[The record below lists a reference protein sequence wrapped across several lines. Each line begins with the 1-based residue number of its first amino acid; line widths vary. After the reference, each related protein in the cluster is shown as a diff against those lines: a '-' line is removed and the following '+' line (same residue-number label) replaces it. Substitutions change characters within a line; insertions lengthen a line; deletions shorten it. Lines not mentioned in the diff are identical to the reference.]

1 VNLITDDWRL
11 KVLALGLAVL
21 LLGAVAFSQNPPTQK
36 VLRDVSISY
45 TMGPEIIVISPPS
58 KTNVT
63 VKGLADA
70 IAAVN
75 ADNVAASFDLTKATP
90 GPNVHVNLVIRP
102 LISNVTVQNPVVPYV
117 LNVDT
122 LATRNLAIEVRIP
135 QRPVQGWQLTKKEA
149 LCPNACTA
157 AFTGPASWEDNL
169 TAFADFPFPVQQ
181 DSQTVPSIPVH
192 LLQNGV
198 PLDLT
203 RFTQPLIKLEPSTV
217 AIHVEAKPGTTLRQ
231 VVLIDAPPS
240 HGPATGYRVTNVT
253 IDPGTIVISGPADAL
268 ATITTITLPPMDLTG
283 ATSNKAFQVVIPLP
297 RPDITGSVGVAKV
310 TYSISVNPNAPPPPP
325 GG

>member
-1 VNLITDDWRL
+1 VNLITEDWRL

-75 ADNVAASFDLTKATP
+75 ADNVAASFDLTKASP
-90 GPNVHVNLVIRP
+90 GPNVHVNLVIRS
-102 LISNVTVQNPVVPYV
+102 LLSSVQVQNPVVPYV
-117 LNVDT
+117 LNIDS
-122 LATRNLAIEVRIP
+122 LAAKNLAVEVRTP

-149 LCPNACTA
+149 LCPNACTVV
-157 AFTGPASWEDNL
+157 FTGPASWEENL
-169 TAFADFPFPVQQ
+169 TAVADFPLPVQQ
-181 DSQTVPSIPVH
+181 DSQIVPSIPVH
-192 LLQNGV
+192 LLQNGA

-203 RFTQPLIKLEPSTV
+203 RFTQPLIRLEPSTV
-217 AIHVEAKPGTTLRQ
+217 QIHVEAKPGTTLRQ
-231 VVLIDAPPS
+231 VVLLDAPPS
-240 HGPATGYRVTNVT
+240 HGPAAGYRITNIS
-253 IDPGTIVISGPADAL
+253 IDPGTIVISGPADVL

-283 ATSNKAFQVVIPLP
+283 VTSNKTFQVVIPL
-297 RPDITGSVGVAKV
+297 RPDITGSVGVARV
-310 TYSISVNPNAPPPPP
+310 TYSISANPNTS
-325 GG
+325 

>member
-1 VNLITDDWRL
+1 MTDDWRL

-21 LLGAVAFSQNPPTQK
+21 LLGAVAFSQNPPTQR

-45 TMGPEIIVISPPS
+45 TMGPDIIVISPPS

-70 IAAVN
+70 LTAVN
-75 ADNVAASFDLTKATP
+75 AGNVAASFDLTKATP
-90 GPNVHVNLVIRP
+90 GPNVHVNLAIRS
-102 LISNVTVQNPVVPYV
+102 LISSVQVQNPLVPYV
-117 LNVDT
+117 LNIDT
-122 LATRNLAIEVRIP
+122 LATKSLAIEVRTL

-149 LCPNACTA
+149 LCPDACTA
-157 AFTGPASWEDNL
+157 VFTGPASWEDNL
-169 TAFADFPFPVQQ
+169 TAVADFPLPIQQ

-192 LLQNGV
+192 LLQNGA

-203 RFTQPLIKLEPSTV
+203 RFTQPLIRLEPSTV
-217 AIHVEAKPGTTLRQ
+217 QIHVEAKPGTTLRQ

-240 HGPATGYRVTNVT
+240 HAPPAGYRVSNIT
-253 IDPGTIVISGPADAL
+253 IDPGTIVISGPADIL
-268 ATITTITLPPMDLTG
+268 ATITQVTLPPMDLTG
-283 ATSNKAFQVVIPLP
+283 VTSSKTFQVVIPL
-297 RPDITGSVGVAKV
+297 RPDITGSVAVAKV
-310 TYSISVNPNAPPPPP
+310 TYLISVNPNAPPPPP

>member
-1 VNLITDDWRL
+1 VNLITEDWRL

-45 TMGPEIIVISPPS
+45 TMAPDIIVISPPS

-70 IAAVN
+70 LTAVN
-75 ADNVAASFDLTKATP
+75 AGNVAASFDLTKASP
-90 GPNVHVNLVIRP
+90 GPNVHVNLVIRS
-102 LISNVTVQNPVVPYV
+102 LISTVQIQNPLVPYV
-117 LNVDT
+117 LNIDS
-122 LATRNLAIEVRIP
+122 LATKSLAIEVRTP

-149 LCPNACTA
+149 LCPNSCTA
-157 AFTGPASWEDNL
+157 VFTGPSSWEENL
-169 TAFADFPFPVQQ
+169 TAYADFPLPVQQ
-181 DSQTVPSIPVH
+181 DSQTVPSIPVQ
-192 LLQNGV
+192 LAQNGV

-217 AIHVEAKPGTTLRQ
+217 QIHVEAKPGTTLRQ

-240 HGPATGYRVTNVT
+240 RGPAAGYRVTNIA
-253 IDPGTIVISGPADAL
+253 IDPGSIVISGPADIL
-268 ATITTITLPPMDLTG
+268 ATITQITLPPMDLTG
-283 ATSNKAFQVVIPLP
+283 ATSNRTFQVVIPL

-310 TYSISVNPNAPPPPP
+310 TYAISANPNASP
-325 GG
+325 GP